1 MNLTTLEPWIRN
13 KIGAGPV
20 GLTRQALTAWQVS
33 KINEVLALARAKG
46 AFYRKH
52 LANSPDSIE
61 NLTDLGYFPFTS
73 AAELRRAPLQ
83 FVCGSQDDIQRV
95 VTLQSSG
102 TTGEPKRLYFT
113 AADQELTVD
122 FFGVGM
128 STLTQ
133 PGDRVLILLPGATP
147 GSVGDLLCQGL
158 TRQGRIPVPH
168 GPVRR
173 PDQVLAVIDAE
184 NIDCIVGGPTQVLG
198 LARRWQPGRRAPG
211 SVLLSTDYVPAA
223 VSAFLQQTWGCAVYN
238 HYGATEMGLGGG
250 VDCAA
255 HAGYHL
261 READL
266 YFEIVDPESGSPVP
280 EGVYGEVVLTTL
292 TRRGMPLIRYR
303 IGDRA
308 RFLPGACPCGT
319 ILRRMETVSG
329 RYDGFIS
336 VSGGADGGSSL
347 LRLPDFDEVLF
358 PIQGLLNFSVT
369 VVGFDSQACLEID
382 AQMLTG
388 QDLSQ
393 QIRTAVQSIPG
404 MRSMNVVVRCHH
416 NPDEPGSLLKRTITI
431 KRGGYA

>member
-1 MNLTTLEPWIRN
+1 MNRTALEPWIRD
-13 KIGAGPV
+13 KIGAGPA
-20 GLTRQALTAWQVS
+20 GFTRQAIDAWQVG

-52 LANSPDSIE
+52 LANSPDSIQ
-61 NLTDLGYFPFTS
+61 NLTDLDRFPFTS

-83 FVCGSQDDIQRV
+83 FVCGSQDEIQRV

-113 AADQELTVD
+113 AEDQELTVD

-128 STLTQ
+128 STLTR
-133 PGDRVLILLPGATP
+133 PGDRVLILLPGATL
-147 GSVGDLLCQGL
+147 GSVGDLLRQGL
-158 TRQGRIPVPH
+158 TRQGRVPVPH
-168 GPVRR
+168 GPVRS
-173 PDQVLAVIDAE
+173 PDQVLAVMDAE
-184 NIDCIVGGPTQVLG
+184 KIDCIVGGPTQVLG

-223 VSAFLQQTWGCAVYN
+223 VTAILQQTWGCAVYN

-250 VDCAA
+250 VDCAV

-266 YFEIVDPESGSPVP
+266 YFEIVDPESGEPVP
-280 EGVYGEVVLTTL
+280 DGVYGEVVLTTL

-336 VSGGADGGSSL
+336 VSSGADGSSRL

-358 PIQGLLNFSVT
+358 PIQGLLNFSVAL
-369 VVGFDSQACLEID
+369 VGSGGQACLEID
-382 AQMLTG
+382 AQMLTD

-404 MRSMNVVVRCHH
+404 LRSMDVVVRCHH

-431 KRGGYA
+431 KRG